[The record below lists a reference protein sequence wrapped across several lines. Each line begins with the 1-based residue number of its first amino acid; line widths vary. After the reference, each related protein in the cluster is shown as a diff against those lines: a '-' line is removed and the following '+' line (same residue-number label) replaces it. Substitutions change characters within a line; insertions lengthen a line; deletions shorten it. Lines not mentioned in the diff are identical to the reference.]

1 MGLTNAQRKLIEEV
15 VDNNLLEAKKWA
27 LVSLDE
33 DKTQKNHRFVERN
46 LSILKTLGASN
57 DIKIPSQL
65 QGFLILDDV
74 EATFQEDRYYL
85 SAREE
90 DIFNQIVKMGKVS
103 TRLLKAG
110 VNYVNSSLFYGD
122 SGTGK
127 TMFGRYIAYKMS
139 LPFCYLN
146 FANIIDSYMGQ
157 TSRNLNAVFNFVKT
171 FPCVFML
178 DELDCIS
185 IRRSGSGDSSGTGGE
200 LARITISLMQF
211 LDSLDGQTILLGA
224 TNRIDRIDEAILRRF
239 ATKHEVIAFS
249 REEKI
254 AMTQRFLQAT
264 DFELSEP
271 VIEKIIS
278 GNINQSGVITNVVS
292 AIADILME
300 EMSNDR

>member
-1 MGLTNAQRKLIEEV
+1 MGLTDAQRKLIDCV
-15 VDNNLLEAKKWA
+15 VDNNLLEARKWA

-46 LSILKTLGASN
+46 LSILKTLEESN
-57 DIKIPSQL
+57 DIKIPSRL

-85 SAREE
+85 SEREAG
-90 DIFNQIVKMGKVS
+90 IFNQVEKMQKVS
-103 TRLLKAG
+103 NKLLESG
-110 VNYVNSSLFYGD
+110 VNYTNSSLFYGG

-127 TMFGRYIAYKMS
+127 TLFGRYIAYKMA

-146 FANIIDSYMGQ
+146 FANIIDSHMGQ
-157 TSRNLNAVFNFVKT
+157 TSRNLNAVFEFIKT

-185 IRRSGSGDSSGTGGE
+185 ISRSGSGGSDGTGGE

-211 LDSLDGQTILLGA
+211 LDGLDGRTILLGA

-239 ATKHEVIAFS
+239 AIKHEVKQFDEAE
-249 REEKI
+249 RKEMVEKFLK
-254 AMTQRFLQAT
+254 ATQFKLPEQILERIIGESSKQ
-264 DFELSEP
+264 SET
-271 VIEKIIS
+271 VDAI
-278 GNINQSGVITNVVS
+278 VR

-300 EMSNDR
+300 EMFK